1 MKLTTLEKS
10 IVEAKFA
17 NIFERLEKLEQKEP
31 IDLTIDSEKIANS
44 LNPND
49 LTEMAARLISM
60 SNQLRQ

>member
-31 IDLTIDSEKIANS
+31 IDLTIDSEKLVKAI
-44 LNPND
+44 NPDD
-49 LTEMAARLISM
+49 LTEMAARLNRM
-60 SNQLRQ
+60 SNLLRQ